1 VNKQAVFMLVGL
13 LLMGSVLGTSSAFE
27 PAVIISDKAT
37 SYTYQLSSEDLFSY
51 PAGYLTQADNTTWRV
66 H

>member
-1 VNKQAVFMLVGL
+1 MLIGL

-27 PAVIISDKAT
+27 PAVMSSDEVT
-37 SYTYQLSSEDLFSY
+37 PYIYQLSSEDLFSY